1 MLQWSISV
9 RCATDCVSYFASTNQ
24 DGLVVVRETHYHGL
38 SWSFTFQQA
47 PRNEL
52 FSTFRS
58 PGMHH
63 YAVRSGRYSR
73 QSVLKVRST
82 SSSLLTMDFKQR
94 SANSKQI
101 TIRRVPLSLRYTNHF
116 ACTVTAAENLAF
128 PGVFLLYCSFCPQ
141 TSFRNYK

>member
-1 MLQWSISV
+1 MRIFT
-9 RCATDCVSYFASTNQ
+9 TDRRHGVSYFVSTNQ
-24 DGLVVVRETHYHGL
+24 DGLVAVRETHYHGL
-38 SWSFTFQQA
+38 SWLFTFQQA

-52 FSTFRS
+52 LSTFRS

-82 SSSLLTMDFKQR
+82 LSSLLTMNFKQR

-101 TIRRVPLSLRYTNHF
+101 TIHRVPLSLRYANHYS
-116 ACTVTAAENLAF
+116 ACTAENLVF
-128 PGVFLLYCSFCPQ
+128 PGVFLLYCSFFCPQ
-141 TSFRNYK
+141 TFI